1 MTHTE
6 DAAHPRGDTHRD
18 QGAFRHVR
26 RPSLPRAALL
36 AAGAAGLAGLGGLVG
51 LGVTGLSEP
60 AGASSSPTVV
70 KAVET
75 DFHIA
80 LSKSTFS
87 PGRYTFVAQ
96 NKGGVTHSLE
106 ITGPGLSG
114 AKAKNIAPGQST
126 KLTVTF
132 KKGAYDIFCP
142 IPGHKAM
149 GMNVDIVVGGA
160 ATAGSSTSVRGGG
173 TSTTSH
179 SGSSG
184 GYGY

>member
-1 MTHTE
+1 MTGIR
-6 DAAHPRGDTHRD
+6 DAARRRRVAFPQVGGLHPRRSP
-18 QGAFRHVR
+18 F
-26 RPSLPRAALL
+26 PLAALA
-36 AAGAAGLAGLGGLVG
+36 AAGVATAA
-51 LGVTGLSEP
+51 LGVVPAAP

-87 PGRYTFVAQ
+87 PGKYTFVAQ
-96 NKGGVTHSLE
+96 NKGQVTHSLE
-106 ITGPGLSG
+106 ITGPGLSD
-114 AKAKNIAPGQST
+114 ARAKNISPGHAT

-149 GMNVDIVVGGA
+149 GMNVNIVVGGA
-160 ATAGSSTSVRGGG
+160 ATKSSGGGG
-173 TSTTSH
+173 TTTTSH
-179 SGSSG
+179 SG